1 MREIIETEKNPKDKL
16 AELLYLDIKN
26 YNRWNLIINNKYK
39 HYMPYEFYV
48 ALSRGYKSISFE
60 DLKEEIVY
68 EISEGEL
75 K

>member
-1 MREIIETEKNPKDKL
+1 MREIIEIEKNPKDKL

-26 YNRWNLIINNKYK
+26 YNRWNLVINNKYK
-39 HYMPYEFYV
+39 HYMPHEFYV